1 MKKSLVVSI
10 FVLIAVTMLVGCG
23 EEDKKASDILNGVDN
38 HISSSFSVAYGDNE
52 EMTLT
57 WIKNTSHESELLLTG
72 FNAGEDPILEAEYGS
87 PHFHYSIDKVSAK
100 GTYIINCEPAIRS
113 GDWTKYSCL
122 REGMFKNQQD
132 SSIDN
137 SFVIPVKGNPSRVYD
152 MKINNSSTD
161 TIGEITHP

>member
-1 MKKSLVVSI
+1 MKKGLAVGVFALV
-10 FVLIAVTMLVGCG
+10 AVTMFVGCG
-23 EEDKKASDILNGVDN
+23 DEETNDILNGVDN
-38 HISSSFSVAYGDNE
+38 HISSSFNVTYGNNE

-57 WIKNTSHESELLLTG
+57 WTKNTSHESELLLTG

-87 PHFHYSIDKVSAK
+87 PHFHYSIDKVSAI

-132 SSIDN
+132 TSIDN
-137 SFVIPVKGNPSRVYD
+137 SFVIPTSGNPSRVYD
-152 MKINNSSTD
+152 MKINNSTD
-161 TIGEITHP
+161 TIGEISHH